1 MLSKYMKKAIRSK
14 QGGANLIL
22 KVENLT
28 MNFDT
33 KNVFKDLN
41 FDLKEGSMTALLGP
55 NGTGKTTLI
64 NILMKLL
71 APTSGSFE
79 FDPGVRLGYVP
90 QFRNIDAEYPLSIKA
105 FIGLNAPLVKTSKIK
120 QQIKNELEETHLLE
134 IQNTRMGEASGGQ
147 KQRAYLAQAL
157 LDHPNMIILD
167 EAIASLD
174 PVAKED
180 LMKLIKHLNQKHGM
194 TVLFVTHDV
203 PLARKY
209 MDEYLYL
216 NHHTITQG
224 KMEQFEGD
232 YE

>member
-1 MLSKYMKKAIRSK
+1 M
-14 QGGANLIL
+14 IL
-22 KVENLT
+22 TVKNLT
-28 MNFDT
+28 MKFDT
-33 KNVFKDLN
+33 KAVFEDLN

-71 APTSGSFE
+71 SPTSGSFQ
-79 FDPGVRLGYVP
+79 FKNNVKLGYVP

-105 FIGLNAPLVKTSKIK
+105 FVGLNAPLIKKGKVK
-120 QQIKNELEETHLLE
+120 QQIQHELEETHLTS

-157 LDHPNMIILD
+157 LDQPNMIILD
-167 EAIASLD
+167 EATASLD
-174 PVAKED
+174 PVAKEE

-216 NHHTITQG
+216 NHGTIKQG
-224 KMEQFEGD
+224 KMSEFDGD